1 MRICGRTEGVAL
13 GSRRN
18 DVHRATYTLEL
29 GVWYA
34 TCNICGYRI
43 SDPVRRRTAAAYRS
57 HIRDAVMI
65 DLTVGTSVLPREGQ
79 GNSQKFTARMADGN
93 R

>member
-1 MRICGRTEGVAL
+1 MQDPWANRGVDL

-57 HIRDAVMI
+57 HIRDAGVI
-65 DLTVGTSVLPREGQ
+65 DLTVAVSALLTPTKAPEPYRTSR
-79 GNSQKFTARMADGN
+79 D
-93 R
+93 